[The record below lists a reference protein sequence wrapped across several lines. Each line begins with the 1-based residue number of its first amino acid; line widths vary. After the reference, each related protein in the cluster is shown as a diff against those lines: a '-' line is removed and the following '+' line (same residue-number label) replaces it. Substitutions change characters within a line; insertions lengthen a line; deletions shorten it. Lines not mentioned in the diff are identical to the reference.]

1 MAIELNSD
9 PHFPLR
15 ETRFSSEEDVN
26 KVHTLSLILK
36 ELNYNAKRAVRIAGK
51 NRLYAQIDILS
62 KPLSD
67 EEVDLL
73 PKKIVSLSNEMIYD
87 YEGWRC
93 NLSLITESLKKS
105 IEDIEPHG
113 GHQFIPVEIFNTE
126 SKKLGDAFFWKILN
140 VVDAIRLDSGGI
152 EPVSGVEIMENSA
165 LTYTYTE
172 NINLY
177 ADRVLGKAAWYDMR
191 LGASKIISDSLLD
204 LIKKNDFSNIKVMSG
219 KVLIEK

>member
-9 PHFPLR
+9 SHLPLR
-15 ETRFSSEEDVN
+15 ETRFLSEEDAN
-26 KVHTLSLILK
+26 KVHTLSLILE
-36 ELNYNAKRAVRIAGK
+36 ELEYNTQRAVRRAGR
-51 NRLYAQIDILS
+51 NRLHAQIDFLS

-73 PKKIVSLSNEMIYD
+73 PKKLTSLSNEMIYD
-87 YEGWRC
+87 YKGWRC
-93 NLSLITESLKKS
+93 DLSLITELLKKS

-140 VVDAIRLDSGGI
+140 VIDAIRLDSGGI
-152 EPVSGVEIMENSA
+152 KPVSGLEIMEDSA

-172 NINLY
+172 KINLY

-191 LGASKIISDSLLD
+191 LGVSKIISDSLLD
-204 LIKKNDFSNIKVMSG
+204 IIKKNDSSNINMTTAEI
-219 KVLIEK
+219 LIEK